1 MALNLHHLRIF
12 SRVAELG
19 GFSRAAEALHL
30 SQPAVSKS
38 VRELERQ
45 LQATLFDRSA
55 GAHRLTDAG
64 AALLVRARE
73 LFAVERIAEE
83 ELRRIRGLEEG
94 VLRIGASTTIAT
106 YLLPSYLARFREVH
120 PGVALR
126 ITTANTRDVA
136 LALAE
141 RRVEVALVE
150 GPVDDPRLTVVA
162 WRSDEL
168 VLIAPPAHALARKR
182 RVMPRD
188 LATAPFIGR
197 ERGSGTRRVAESA
210 LASQGITLRIALRL
224 SSTEAI
230 MRAVA
235 AGLGVAIVSRAAI
248 EDQVALGR
256 IVALRLHGLAFPR
269 ELSEL
274 RLAGGSE
281 SPAAAAFRGVLR
293 SGEGGGAR
301 RATALPR
308 GAR

>member
-19 GFSRAAEALHL
+19 GFSRAAEAMHL

-45 LQATLFDRSA
+45 LQVTLFDRSA
-55 GAHRLTDAG
+55 GAPRLTDAG
-64 AALLVRARE
+64 AALLARSRE
-73 LFAVERIAEE
+73 LFAVERSAEE
-83 ELRRIRGLEEG
+83 ELRRLRGLEGG

-106 YLLPSYLARFREVH
+106 YLLPGYLARFRAAH
-120 PGVALR
+120 PDVVLR
-126 ITTANTRDVA
+126 IATANTRDIASA
-136 LALAE
+136 LVE

-150 GPVDDPRLTVVA
+150 GPVDDPRLSVIA

-168 VLIAPPAHALARKR
+168 VLIAPPSHALAKKR
-182 RVMPRD
+182 RVTPAD

-197 ERGSGTRRVAESA
+197 ERGSGTRRVAEAA
-210 LASQGITLRIALRL
+210 LASEGITLRIALRL

-248 EDQVALGR
+248 ADQVALGH
-256 IVALRLHGLAFPR
+256 VVVLRLRGLEFPR
-269 ELSEL
+269 ALSEL
-274 RLAGGSE
+274 RLAGGAQ
-281 SPAAAAFRGVLR
+281 SPAAAAFRVMLR
-293 SGEGGGAR
+293 AREGAD
-301 RATALPR
+301 RAPTALPR
-308 GAR
+308 AAP

>member
-1 MALNLHHLRIF
+1 MALSLHHLRIF

-45 LQATLFDRSA
+45 LQVTLFDRSA

-73 LFAVERIAEE
+73 LFAVERTAEE
-83 ELRRIRGLEEG
+83 ELRRLRGLEAG

-106 YLLPSYLARFREVH
+106 YLLPTYLARFRDAH
-120 PGVALR
+120 PDVVLRVA
-126 ITTANTRDVA
+126 TANTRDVA
-136 LALAE
+136 LALLE

-150 GPVDDPRLTVVA
+150 GPVDDPRLSVLP
-162 WRSDEL
+162 WRSDDL
-168 VLIAPPAHALARKR
+168 VLIAPPHHALAKKR
-182 RVMPRD
+182 RVTPAD

-197 ERGSGTRRVAESA
+197 ERGSGTRRVAEAA
-210 LASQGITLRIALRL
+210 LASRGISLRIALRL

-248 EDQVALGR
+248 EDQVSLGR
-256 IVALRLHGLAFPR
+256 IVVLRLRGLAFPR
-269 ELSEL
+269 ALSEL
-274 RLAGGSE
+274 RLAGGAQ
-281 SPAAAAFRGVLR
+281 SPAAAAFRFVLR
-293 SGEGGGAR
+293 TSDGAR
-301 RATALPR
+301 SPFA
-308 GAR
+308 